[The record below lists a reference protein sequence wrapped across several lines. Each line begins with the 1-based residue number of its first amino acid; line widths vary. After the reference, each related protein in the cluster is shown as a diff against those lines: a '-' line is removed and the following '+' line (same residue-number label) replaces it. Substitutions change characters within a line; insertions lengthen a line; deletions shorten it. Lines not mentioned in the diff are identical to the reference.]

1 MEGIRRFLVAEKM
14 SLASLQPLGSQRDS
28 SFHCL
33 PARLLGERS
42 QWDWSRRE
50 QQVKYMPQSGSEG
63 ASRPAH

>member
-14 SLASLQPLGSQRDS
+14 SPASLQPLGSQRDS

-33 PARLLGERS
+33 PARLL
-42 QWDWSRRE
+42 DWSRRE
-50 QQVKYMPQSGSEG
+50 QQVKYMPQSGSES